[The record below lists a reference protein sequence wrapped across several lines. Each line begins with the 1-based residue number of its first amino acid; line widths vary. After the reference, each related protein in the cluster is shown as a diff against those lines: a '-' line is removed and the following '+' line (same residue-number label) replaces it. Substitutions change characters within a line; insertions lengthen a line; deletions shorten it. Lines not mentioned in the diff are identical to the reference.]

1 MKYKLLLLIVI
12 SFIFPSLLSQELRV
26 KEMSVLTN
34 DLTARTKSQ
43 FDGNGNACALVK
55 VQLARQGAEFEGN
68 VIGTPSYNVSE
79 YLVYMAQGSKKVKIK
94 TSGFLP
100 LEVSFQDYGIAKL
113 EEKTTYKLVVSIP
126 SNVQVEEERI
136 QTGWLVL
143 DSKPTGARVYLN
155 NDYVGDTPFQK
166 KYAYGN
172 YSYKLESPKYYDYV
186 NSVDINQDK
195 VELSIQLAPAFG
207 SINVKSNV
215 SGAEILLDGEKTG
228 KTTPYTLT
236 KVLYGQHQI
245 TLNKPMYA
253 PYNTQVEVEVGKIAE
268 VKADLSARYANI
280 IIKTIDG
287 ADIYVDGIK
296 KGTGIYKSDMM
307 EAYYD
312 IEVRKEHY
320 KAVTKQIQV
329 VAKQDQEII
338 LDPTPIYG
346 SLDVECTPLDATVAI
361 DGKNYG
367 TTPLSI
373 KKLLEGEY
381 DIHISKKGYSP
392 TTEHVSISEGK
403 TSFVSVTLDTLSSDK
418 QVNISTDLNSDVI
431 YIDNVKVGSS
441 PYIGRLPIGQHL
453 VYAMRNVMK
462 SEVALLEITDS
473 NEEVI
478 NLKLDFND
486 ISKYNDYQDRTNKN
500 RNISSEPQS
509 RSNLYLSAGF
519 NKNANTI
526 DERTSLVL
534 GYNYENFVS
543 RFFSYSL
550 GVEFQYITCCE
561 EYDYVGMLDFPL
573 VFNYVIPLSK
583 SNRNSFNIGLGPV
596 LGFAWDASDDTSKE
610 DSKTWFSAGG
620 RFSLRLI
627 FNHIILGADI
637 DYTTPNVSDIDLT
650 FGAKATIGW
659 RF

>member
-1 MKYKLLLLIVI
+1 M
-12 SFIFPSLLSQELRV
+12 
-26 KEMSVLTN
+26 
-34 DLTARTKSQ
+34 
-43 FDGNGNACALVK
+43 
-55 VQLARQGAEFEGN
+55 
-68 VIGTPSYNVSE
+68 
-79 YLVYMAQGSKKVKIK
+79 
-94 TSGFLP
+94 P

-143 DSKPTGARVYLN
+143 DSKPTGASVYLN
-155 NDYVGDTPFQK
+155 NEYVGDTPFQK

-172 YSYKLESPKYYDYV
+172 YSYKLESPNYYDYV

-215 SGAEILLDGEKTG
+215 SGAEVLLDGKNTG
-228 KTTPYTLT
+228 KTTPCTLT
-236 KVLYGQHQI
+236 EVASGQHQI

-253 PYNTQVEVEVGKIAE
+253 PYNTQVEVEDGKIVE
-268 VKADLSARYANI
+268 VQADLSARYANI

-346 SLDVECTPLDATVAI
+346 SLDVECTPLKATVAI
-361 DGKNYG
+361 DGKIYG
-367 TTPLSI
+367 KTPLSI
-373 KKLLEGEY
+373 MELLEGEY
-381 DIHISKKGYSP
+381 DIHISMQGYSP

-403 TSFVSVTLDTLSSDK
+403 TSSVSVTLSSDK

-441 PYIGRLPIGQHL
+441 PYIGRLPIGQHR
-453 VYAMRNVMK
+453 VYAMRNVVK
-462 SEVALLEITDS
+462 SEVALLEVTDS
-473 NEEVI
+473 NEDVI

-486 ISKYNDYQDRTNKN
+486 ISKYNDYQVRTKQN
-500 RNISSEPQS
+500 RDISIKPRS
-509 RSNLYLSAGF
+509 RYNLYLSAGI

-526 DERTSLVL
+526 DERSSLVF
-534 GYNYENFVS
+534 GINYEKFGS
-543 RFFSYSL
+543 RFFSTSF
-550 GVEFQYITCCE
+550 GVEYQSIMCCE
-561 EYDYVGMLDFPL
+561 EYDYVGMLDFPI

-596 LGFAWDASDDTSKE
+596 LGFAWDDSDETSNE
-610 DSKTWFSAGG
+610 DSKNWFSAGG

-627 FNHIILGADI
+627 FNHIILGADY